1 MQSKRKI
8 EKIAR
13 LDFNKPTQML
23 KDLAEL
29 HSIDIYDEKFKNEF
43 KKIQ

>member
-1 MQSKRKI
+1 MESKKKI

-13 LDFNKPTQML
+13 LDFNKPTKML